1 MSAWRRAQMALL
13 WTAARTLGQRSTLLG
28 GWLASMLWFTPWPTA
43 TTAASAARESE
54 WLAGTTPLS
63 VEAGRWRLHG
73 YSAGHGPT
81 VLLVHGWG
89 DHAGRMGGFVAP
101 LVAAGYRVVGL
112 DLPGHGGRSPKAT
125 DLPTLAA
132 ALTAAGGQ
140 LGPIH
145 AIVAHSMGGTVA
157 MLATR
162 DGLSPQALVL
172 LAPPVRLEHAVDRF
186 GELLDLP
193 DRVVLGLR
201 RRIER
206 RFGRNVWAEYAAD
219 SLRLEVPTLVIHDVE
234 DPQVDIGD
242 SRLLVRAWPRAQLV
256 ETAGLAHHRIARD
269 HDVIAAA
276 VAFVGDT
283 ALATRTSLASRSG
296 GDREHVL
303 QHRGNTA

>member
-1 MSAWRRAQMALL
+1 MTPWRRAQMTLL
-13 WTAARTLGQRSTLLG
+13 WAGARTLGRRSSLLG

-43 TTAASAARESE
+43 TTAASAARESA

-89 DHAGRMGGFVAP
+89 DHAARMGGFVAP

-112 DLPGHGGRSPKAT
+112 DLPGHGRRGPKAT

-132 ALTAAGGQ
+132 ALTAAGPQ

-145 AIVAHSMGGTVA
+145 AIVAHSMGGTVT
-157 MLATR
+157 MFATR
-162 DGLSPQALVL
+162 DALSPQALVL
-172 LAPPVRLEHAVDRF
+172 LAPPVRLEHAVARF

-193 DRVVLGLR
+193 DRVLLGLR

-206 RFGRNVWAEYAAD
+206 RFGRSVWDDYAAD
-219 SLRLEVPTLVIHDVE
+219 ALRLEVPTLVIHDVE
-234 DPQVDIGD
+234 DPQVDIDD
-242 SRLLVRAWPRAQLV
+242 SRLLVRAWPHAQLV
-256 ETAGLAHHRIARD
+256 ETAGLGHHRILRD
-269 HDVIAAA
+269 PEVVASA
-276 VAFVGDT
+276 VAFV
-283 ALATRTSLASRSG
+283 ASPVAAG
-296 GDREHVL
+296 GVPAPA
-303 QHRGNTA
+303 GA